1 VTKGEFITRA
11 TVWIALLGYAAG
23 AAISLLFPN
32 DLHWLGRARLAW
44 TVGCIALVLHAAS
57 ALGYYHHWSHGS
69 AYLETARQTKEI
81 FGLDWGGGLWIN
93 YGFITAWIIDTIW
106 WWRGLPAFRRRPRML
121 VAIWHAV
128 FLFMVFNATVVFK
141 TGVLRGLGL
150 VGCLGLLVLLIRWHL
165 TKGSLTESP
174 NRVLAEE

>member
-1 VTKGEFITRA
+1 LTKGEFITRA
-11 TVWIALLGYAAG
+11 TVWIALLSYAAG
-23 AAISLLFPN
+23 ASISLLFPN
-32 DLHWLGRARLAW
+32 DFRLLGRARLAW

-57 ALGYYHHWSHGS
+57 ALGYYHHWSQQS

-81 FGLDWGGGLWIN
+81 FRLDWGGGLWIN

-106 WWRGLPAFRRRPRML
+106 WWRGLPAFRCRPRIL
-121 VAIWHAV
+121 VAIWHSV

-150 VGCLGLLVLLIRWHL
+150 VGCLALLVLLIRTL
-165 TKGSLTESP
+165 VSSGSRAKSP
-174 NRVLAEE
+174 NKVLAEE